1 MMSKEFFVLRGKK
14 RVDDVLHNPILNNR
28 AAQISDPQAAIKR
41 GLEKG
46 IDEEVLI
53 SMYQPSNDF
62 SES

>member
-1 MMSKEFFVLRGKK
+1 MMSKEFFVFRGKK

-28 AAQISDPQAAIKR
+28 AAQISDSQAAIKR

>member
-1 MMSKEFFVLRGKK
+1 M
-14 RVDDVLHNPILNNR
+14 LHNPILNNR
-28 AAQISDPQAAIKR
+28 AAQVSDSQAAIKR

-46 IDEEVLI
+46 VDEEVLI